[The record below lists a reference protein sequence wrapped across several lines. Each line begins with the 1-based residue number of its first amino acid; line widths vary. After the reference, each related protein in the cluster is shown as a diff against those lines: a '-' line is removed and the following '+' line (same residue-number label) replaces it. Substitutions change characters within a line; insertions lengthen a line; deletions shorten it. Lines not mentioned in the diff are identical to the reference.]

1 MTWTGRIE
9 RMEDE
14 MDYLCRDLRRYAAF
28 PESIGRRVCSF
39 TWDIDHVRNGKV
51 IHRDNHGLRGIN
63 CKVETQY

>member
-1 MTWTGRIE
+1 MRYRRE

-14 MDYLCRDLRRYAAF
+14 MDYLCRDLSIYAAF

-39 TWDIDHVRNGKV
+39 TWDIDHVRNGNV
-51 IHRDNHGLRGIN
+51 TPGDNIWGGWVN